1 MALRIFFSRKQKFLG
16 AKLCV
21 KNGKNWWS
29 TLYMKEVLVAK
40 LQMELQYGIDAFHS
54 GLEFSYKKS
63 AKYFEKI
70 IQK

>member
-1 MALRIFFSRKQKFLG
+1 
-16 AKLCV
+16 
-21 KNGKNWWS
+21 
-29 TLYMKEVLVAK
+29 MKEVLVAAK